1 MIYPTTNLMT
11 FWGSPMLVGPLSHQS
26 TSTSTDVVFTMNR
39 ARRWV
44 WKRLKLYLC
53 VFRRSLKVKLKAEY
67 LNDIFPC
74 FRRRSRLIKSLQ
86 RMLNV
91 KHTKCQFYPKY
102 FSYLGDAKLWVSYPI
117 NHGFEK
123 VISNADFGHFG

>member
-1 MIYPTTNLMT
+1 
-11 FWGSPMLVGPLSHQS
+11 
-26 TSTSTDVVFTMNR
+26 
-39 ARRWV
+39 
-44 WKRLKLYLC
+44 
-53 VFRRSLKVKLKAEY
+53 
-67 LNDIFPC
+67 
-74 FRRRSRLIKSLQ
+74 
-86 RMLNV
+86 MLNV